1 MQRSYV
7 DSRGRWG
14 AVPEWAAAL
23 ALAGRDFRVLIAIA
37 AARDRGK
44 DTVTISIEEIA
55 VKTRIDRRNVQTAIR
70 RLEEHGLLR
79 VRRRAGKGH
88 ASVYTIIFKPALNNV
103 EIDALSATPNSVE
116 FEQETAS
123 NPVLN
128 SVEFDAPP
136 ELPDSNPESLPSGED
151 APARA
156 RAPFRPHSN
165 GADYVGSRRGT
176 RLPADWQPAAAEI
189 EFAVRHGLDPDAI
202 LGAFRDYWTAKTSRA
217 TKLDW
222 AATWRN
228 WCRNEQR
235 WNRSDGARRSP
246 AEERY
251 HRGKEISF
259 RTAIAHS

>member
-1 MQRSYV
+1 M
-7 DSRGRWG
+7 
-14 AVPEWAAAL
+14 
-23 ALAGRDFRVLIAIA
+23 
-37 AARDRGK
+37 
-44 DTVTISIEEIA
+44 
-55 VKTRIDRRNVQTAIR
+55 
-70 RLEEHGLLR
+70 
-79 VRRRAGKGH
+79 
-88 ASVYTIIFKPALNNV
+88 
-103 EIDALSATPNSVE
+103 SATPDSTLANPQQRIAAIERRLAEREAELAECRAERDEALEQQTATAEVLQVINSSPGDL
-116 FEQETAS
+116 A
-123 NPVLN
+123 PV
-128 SVEFDAPP
+128 FDAIL
-136 ELPDSNPESLPSGED
+136 EKAHTLCASLANRQALGGRGRLYGGD
-151 APARA
+151 HGWRNTDVAPAEEC
-156 RAPFRPHSN
+156 PLLIEVFRPHSN

-235 WNRSDGARRSP
+235 WSRSGGARRSP

-251 HRGKEISF
+251 RRGKEISF

>member
-37 AARDRGK
+37 AARDRGN

-55 VKTRIDRRNVQTAIR
+55 VKARIDRRNVQTAIR

-79 VRRRAGKGH
+79 VRRGAGKGH
-88 ASVYTIIFKPALNNV
+88 ASVYTIIFKPAPNSV
-103 EIDALSATPNSVE
+103 ENDAFSTTPNSVE
-116 FEQETAS
+116 FEQERAS

-128 SVEFDAPP
+128 SVKFDAPP
-136 ELPDSNPESLPSGED
+136 ELPDSDPESLPSGED

-202 LGAFRDYWTAKTSRA
+202 LDAFRDYWTAKTSRA

-222 AATWRN
+222 AATWRT

-235 WNRSDGARRSP
+235 WNRSGGARRSP

>member
-1 MQRSYV
+1 MQRSYF

-79 VRRRAGKGH
+79 VRRGAGKGH

-123 NPVLN
+123 NSTPL
-128 SVEFDAPP
+128 
-136 ELPDSNPESLPSGED
+136 
-151 APARA
+151 
-156 RAPFRPHSN
+156 
-165 GADYVGSRRGT
+165 
-176 RLPADWQPAAAEI
+176 Q
-189 EFAVRHGLDPDAI
+189 
-202 LGAFRDYWTAKTSRA
+202 
-217 TKLDW
+217 
-222 AATWRN
+222 
-228 WCRNEQR
+228 
-235 WNRSDGARRSP
+235 
-246 AEERY
+246 
-251 HRGKEISF
+251 SF
-259 RTAIAHS
+259 QI